1 MVGLQ
6 GQWEWKQALRLSKR
20 NNRICQLLLNK
31 ARGGRRKKEVN
42 KYIKEML
49 EVISHRTQKL
59 EYRL

>member
-31 ARGGRRKKEVN
+31 VRGGRRKKSIN
-42 KYIKEML
+42 
-49 EVISHRTQKL
+49 T
-59 EYRL
+59 